1 MKRISLL
8 AAVISTTLYTTPIFA
23 GDVYE
28 TISAEPG
35 ETLTL
40 RTDSGSIE
48 VDTHD
53 ENSVFVDV
61 SISGKNEEDFE
72 VSVER
77 RGNEVLVTGERT
89 HSQGWNW
96 NGPRVKFRITV
107 PEEFDLELKTAGGKI
122 EIEDLIGDIDANTSG
137 GSIKVGN
144 IEGDVDLHTSG
155 GSIRTDNINGEID
168 AHTSGG
174 SIDVTFA
181 KQPENDASLTT
192 SGGSIEATFPE
203 DVAIDI
209 DASTSGGRVSSDFEI
224 NGRVKKKSIRGEI
237 NGGGP
242 EIELR
247 TSGGSISIEKD

>member
-1 MKRISLL
+1 MKRLFL
-8 AAVISTTLYTTPIFA
+8 AAALISSPLFA
-23 GDVYE
+23 ADVYE
-28 TISAEPG
+28 TIDARPG
-35 ETLTL
+35 ETLSL

-53 ENSVFVDV
+53 QNTVIVDV

-72 VSVER
+72 VTVER
-77 RGNEVLVTGERT
+77 RGDEIQVVGERT
-89 HSQGWNW
+89 QREGWNW

-137 GSIKVGN
+137 GSIRVGDVV
-144 IEGDVDLHTSG
+144 GDVDLHTSG
-155 GSIRTDNINGEID
+155 GSIRTDNIHGEID

-181 KQPENDASLTT
+181 KQPEKDASLTT
-192 SGGSIEATFPE
+192 SGGSIDATFPE

-209 DASTSGGRVSSDFEI
+209 DASTSGGRVSSDFTV